1 MPSAKDGFTRA
12 LSLAGRA
19 ALVTGGSGGIG
30 AAIVRTLHAA
40 GARVASADLP
50 GQKPPPEAFA
60 IEADL
65 AVPAAAKTVVAR
77 AVAEMGGLDI
87 LVHAVGI
94 TRDGML
100 WKLDDGAWSD
110 VMRVNLDAAF
120 YMLRAAAPAMRARGG
135 GAMVLVASINGERGK
150 LGQAN
155 YVASKAGLIG
165 LGRTAAR
172 ELGRFEIR
180 VNMIAPGLID
190 TPMTAHIPA
199 DARQRSVDETVL
211 GRPGRPEDVANAA
224 LFLVSPMS
232 SHVTGQILRVDGG
245 QLIG

>member
-1 MPSAKDGFTRA
+1 MAAKPDPFGGM

-30 AAIVRTLHAA
+30 AAIVTALHRA

-50 GQKPPPEAFA
+50 GQRPPAEAFA

-65 AVPAAAKTVVAR
+65 ADSSAAKSVVGR

-100 WKLDDGAWSD
+100 WKLDDEAWRD

-120 YMLRAAAPAMRARGG
+120 YVLREAAPAMRARGG
-135 GAMVLVASINGERGK
+135 GAIVLVASINGERGK
-150 LGQAN
+150 LGQSN
-155 YVASKAGLIG
+155 YAASKAGLIG

-172 ELGRFEIR
+172 ELGRFDIR
-180 VNMIAPGLID
+180 VNMIAPGLVE
-190 TPMTAHIPA
+190 TPMTADLPA
-199 DARQRSVDETVL
+199 DARRKAIEESVL

-224 LFLVSPMS
+224 LFLVSPMA
-232 SHVTGQILRVDGG
+232 SHVTGQVLRVDGG

>member
-1 MPSAKDGFTRA
+1 MANSGHRLTRA
-12 LSLAGRA
+12 LSLAGKA

-30 AAIVRTLHAA
+30 GAIVKTLHEA

-50 GQKPPPEAFA
+50 GQPPPAEAFA
-60 IEADL
+60 IEANLSD
-65 AVPAAAKTVVAR
+65 PAAAKTVVAR
-77 AVAEMGGLDI
+77 AVAALGGLDI

-100 WKLDDGAWSD
+100 WKLDDEAWRE

-120 YMLRAAAPAMRARGG
+120 YMLREAAPAMRARGG
-135 GAMVLVASINGERGK
+135 GAIVLVASINGERGK

-155 YVASKAGLIG
+155 YAASKAGLIG

-180 VNMIAPGLID
+180 VNMIAPGLIE
-190 TPMTAHIPA
+190 TPMTANMP
-199 DARQRSVDETVL
+199 DEARRKAIDETVL
-211 GRPGRPEDVANAA
+211 GKPGRPDDVANAA
-224 LFLVSPMS
+224 LFLVSSMS
-232 SHVTGQILRVDGG
+232 GHVTGQVLRVDGG